1 MIRHQLRKVFV
12 QTYLLLLLSPAV
24 FADDPAGG
32 YFEGYQADCAE
43 IQAHAESNI
52 VNCNMITLKKATNAL
67 DNVYNDL
74 IKHADKEQKK
84 YLQDMQLAWER
95 MKEAQCNLVKTYYVG
110 VSYEKWTSHCQAVMT
125 IRRVKELEQ
134 LGTGIMWGVY
144 D

>member
-1 MIRHQLRKVFV
+1 MIRILILPFLFN
-12 QTYLLLLLSPAV
+12 TA
-24 FADDPAGG
+24 FADDPTGG
-32 YFEGYQADCAE
+32 YFEGYQSDCAE
-43 IQAHAESNI
+43 IKEHAESNV
-52 VNCNMITLKKATNAL
+52 VNCNMITLKKANESL

-74 IKHADKEQKK
+74 IKQADKDQKT
-84 YLQDMQLAWER
+84 YLEDMQAAWES

-110 VSYEKWTSHCQAVMT
+110 VTYEKWTSHCQAVMT

>member
-1 MIRHQLRKVFV
+1 MNMTQAINIIIWIVTLPF
-12 QTYLLLLLSPAV
+12 LSTIA
-24 FADDPAGG
+24 FADDPTGG
-32 YFEGYQADCAE
+32 YFEGYQADCTE
-43 IQAHAESNI
+43 IREHAESNV
-52 VNCNMITLKKATNAL
+52 VNCNMITLKKATEAL

-84 YLQDMQLAWER
+84 YLEDMQLAWES

-134 LGTGIMWGVY
+134 LGTGIMWGIY